1 MDEGGDLRQIQQR
14 QSAGRKASKDSFG
27 KCKGIRREKTGS
39 RFCAAT
45 SIGRFPPKTD
55 NRPEFQN
62 IGAGQRKK
70 GCLILC
76 WFGKLDRF
84 ARNRYDSATTRRY
97 LGENGVKVVS
107 ATENISDGPEGIILE
122 SMLEEMA
129 ELSKALLKLR
139 RAKKHEITEPLFLV
153 KNVEEEIADVQ
164 IVLNQM
170 KLLFPGWGIWM
181 QAKLQRLEERI
192 EKERWADADEGRTA
206 GDRAAAAGGDGS
218 TVRRPPGDGSRGE
231 ADPCQGE
238 SEAST

>member
-1 MDEGGDLRQIQQR
+1 MEDL
-14 QSAGRKASKDSFG
+14 
-27 KCKGIRREKTGS
+27 IRRVDVVRPMLKKYQEAKRNADRAWELNDLTLCHGFRSNMETLRACIQIAVEAKTM
-39 RFCAAT
+39 
-45 SIGRFPPKTD
+45 
-55 NRPEFQN
+55 EE
-62 IGAGQRKK
+62 AG
-70 GCLILC
+70 GEILPDA
-76 WFGKLDRF
+76 LEH
-84 ARNRYDSATTRRY
+84 Y
-97 LGENGVKVVS
+97 GERAQV
-107 ATENISDGPEGIILE
+107 DM
-122 SMLEEMA
+122 MLEEMA

-206 GDRAAAAGGDGS
+206 GDRAAAAGGDGPA
-218 TVRRPPGDGSRGE
+218 VRRPPGDGSCGE
-231 ADPCQGE
+231 ADPGQGE

>member
-1 MDEGGDLRQIQQR
+1 MIQEAAVRRPVLQDALVMYGQQAQI
-14 QSAGRKASKDSFG
+14 DM
-27 KCKGIRREKTGS
+27 
-39 RFCAAT
+39 
-45 SIGRFPPKTD
+45 
-55 NRPEFQN
+55 
-62 IGAGQRKK
+62 
-70 GCLILC
+70 
-76 WFGKLDRF
+76 
-84 ARNRYDSATTRRY
+84 
-97 LGENGVKVVS
+97 
-107 ATENISDGPEGIILE
+107 
-122 SMLEEMA
+122 MLEEMA

-218 TVRRPPGDGSRGE
+218 TVRRPPGEGGCG
-231 ADPCQGE
+231 AAGPVQGE
-238 SEAST
+238 SEAGT